1 MNPLALTLTWPDT
14 YISLVL
20 IFVLAVV
27 ARVVLNQLIKRVVAS
42 AVKRSQGKGSSL
54 VLKATG
60 VNVER
65 STQRT
70 ETMGSLLRNVVTVV
84 IVVTAG
90 LTAFQVIGLPL
101 GPVLASAG
109 IGGLAIGFGA
119 QSLVKDVISGIFMIV
134 EDQYGVGDVVDTG
147 DVVGT
152 VEEVTLRVTQLR
164 DYNGVVW
171 YVRNGEIKRIANKSQ
186 GWSTAT
192 VDVPIAS
199 DEDPQRVIELL
210 NGVVDRLYADPDW
223 EPKMLE
229 RPTVL
234 GVERIEGG
242 TMTLRITGRCAAE
255 EHWGVQRQL
264 TERAQQA
271 LIDGGVR
278 GPILPLVPS
287 PTEPARPAKPKA
299 TGSEAPKATGSE
311 APKATGSEAPKA
323 TGSEAPKAT
332 GSEAPKAT
340 GSDA

>member
-70 ETMGSLLRNVVTVV
+70 ETMGGSLLRNVVTVV

-101 GPVLASAG
+101 GGPVLASAG

-134 EDQYGVGDVVDTG
+134 EDQYGGVGGDVVDTG

-164 DYNGVVW
+164 DYNGGRVV
-171 YVRNGEIKRIANKSQ
+171 RPERGGDQAHREQ
-186 GWSTAT
+186 
-192 VDVPIAS
+192 VPG
-199 DEDPQRVIELL
+199 L
-210 NGVVDRLYADPDW
+210 VDRDRGCPD
-223 EPKMLE
+223 
-229 RPTVL
+229 R
-234 GVERIEGG
+234 
-242 TMTLRITGRCAAE
+242 LR
-255 EHWGVQRQL
+255 
-264 TERAQQA
+264 
-271 LIDGGVR
+271 
-278 GPILPLVPS
+278 
-287 PTEPARPAKPKA
+287 
-299 TGSEAPKATGSE
+299 
-311 APKATGSEAPKA
+311 
-323 TGSEAPKAT
+323 
-332 GSEAPKAT
+332 
-340 GSDA
+340 